1 MQVSPASNSAAFQVQ
16 PLADPLAPYDQHY
29 EPVVVQNHH
38 IFTWYDTKKTPLLL
52 SFNYLTLP
60 PYESNQIFEFEII

>member
-16 PLADPLAPYDQHY
+16 PLADPLVPYDQHY
-29 EPVVVQNHH
+29 EPVVVQNHRTFSH
-38 IFTWYDTKKTPLLL
+38 DMIPKNSSTL

-60 PYESNQIFEFEII
+60 PHESRVRDHMK